1 MCIYMVLFALSWWFS
16 DLFFTICCS
25 VIILS
30 SRLLVALFR
39 GGAVD
44 LSHFVVVYKPRTV
57 V

>member
-1 MCIYMVLFALSWWFS
+1 MVLFALSWWFS